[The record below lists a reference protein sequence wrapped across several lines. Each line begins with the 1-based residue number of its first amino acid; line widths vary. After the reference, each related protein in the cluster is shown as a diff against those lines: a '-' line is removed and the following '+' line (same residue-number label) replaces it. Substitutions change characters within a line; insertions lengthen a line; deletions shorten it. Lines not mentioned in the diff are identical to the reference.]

1 MTTTTETN
9 ERREEEEVVVVKT
22 AHDVVALAHCV
33 AALVFSK
40 KNRVQNNFCEEIEK
54 RRFNFFSRIRT
65 FTRKETRTG

>member
-9 ERREEEEVVVVKT
+9 ERREEEEEEEEGAFDGEGVVVQT

-40 KNRVQNNFCEEIEK
+40 KNRGVQIDNNNFIEEI
-54 RRFNFFSRIRT
+54 RI
-65 FTRKETRTG
+65 E